1 MEDKI
6 CIVGKGSVI
15 QHGKLS
21 DRVYL
26 MKMHDSDFPGI
37 VKLIENLAVEQNYS
51 KVFCKVPWWAVPAFF
66 SYGFI
71 TEAIIPEFYNNKD
84 DVFFVSKFLATDR
97 MRNSESEQFEQLSK
111 MYKGYEG
118 KLFSDK
124 LPESFSLNKLDT
136 SDAED
141 ISNVFRQVFESYP
154 FPVFQ
159 PEYIKETMH
168 KHIQYYGVKI
178 NGKLAAIASAETDIQ
193 SGNAEMTDF
202 ATLKEY
208 RGKKMSVHLLSAME
222 KEMKT
227 QGIETL
233 YTIARLHSPAMNNTF
248 LKLNYKFSGTL
259 LKNTNIAGKI
269 ESMNVYYKHI

>member
-37 VKLIENLAVEQNYS
+37 VTIIDNLAIEQNYS

-66 SYGFI
+66 SYGYI

-84 DVFFVSKFLATDR
+84 DVFFVSKFLAADR
-97 MRNSESEQFEQLSK
+97 MRNSENEQFEQLSK

-178 NGKLAAIASAETDIQ
+178 NGKLAAIASAETDTQ

-202 ATLKEY
+202 ATLPEY
-208 RGKKMSVHLLSAME
+208 RGNKLSLHLLSAME

-248 LKLNYKFSGTL
+248 LKLHYKYSGTL
-259 LKNTNIAGKI
+259 VKNTNIAGKL